1 MTNSIYASF
10 QSVRKHNQKKFAV
23 LVDPDKVSG
32 NDLKSLIKIAVHA
45 QVDYFFVGGSL
56 LVNDKLNEIIL
67 QIKSSCTIAV
77 ILFPGSVMQVN
88 SNADALFFLSLISGR
103 NAELLIGQHVIAAP
117 IIKANNIEVISTG
130 YMLINGGRDTTVSY
144 MSNSIPIPADK
155 PDIAACTALA
165 GEMLG
170 LKLIYMDAGSG
181 ALEPVSETMIK
192 AVREQ
197 VTLPVIVGGG
207 ITTPEKA
214 YLACVSGADVV
225 VVGNAVEKEPQL
237 VAEISQ
243 AIHSA
248 VVVS

>member
-1 MTNSIYASF
+1 MTHPIYASF
-10 QSVRKHNQKKFAV
+10 QSVRKQNQKKFAV
-23 LVDPDKVSG
+23 LVDPDKVTG
-32 NDLKSLIKIAVHA
+32 NDLKNLIKIAVHA

-56 LVNDKLNEIIL
+56 LVNDQLNTIIL
-67 QIKSSCTIAV
+67 QIKSSCTILV

-88 SNADALFFLSLISGR
+88 ANADALFFLSLISGR

-117 IIKANNIEVISTG
+117 IIKANNIEAISTG

-197 VTLPVIVGGG
+197 VTLPIIVGGG